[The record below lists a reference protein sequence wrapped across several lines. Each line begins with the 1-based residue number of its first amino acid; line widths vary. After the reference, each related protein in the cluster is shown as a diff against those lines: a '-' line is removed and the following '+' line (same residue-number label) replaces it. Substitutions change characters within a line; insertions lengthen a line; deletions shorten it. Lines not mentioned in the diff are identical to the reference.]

1 MMMGVWLATSFVGG
15 FLAGYLGTF
24 WSSMDKSNF
33 FLMLALISLASGIAI
48 LFLRIPLR
56 PVLQD

>member
-24 WSSMDKSNF
+24 WSGMSKDHF
-33 FLMLALISLASGIAI
+33 FLMLAVISVMAGVMIVLLI
-48 LFLRIPLR
+48 RPLR
-56 PVLQD
+56 ATLQD

>member
-24 WSSMDKSNF
+24 WSTMDKSNF

-48 LFLRIPLR
+48 ALLRVPLR
-56 PVLQD
+56 SVLRD